1 MQISESIIN
10 NFLNEIDTL
19 TYRLRNIKQCF
30 NSSSNIRLKERLIFE
45 NSNISDRVREI
56 YKVAQLLNK
65 RISQNISFSALLLEK
80 SKRALKEAENE
91 SNLFLL

>member
-30 NSSSNIRLKERLIFE
+30 KSSSNIRLKERLIFE

-65 RISQNISFSALLLEK
+65 RISHNISFSALLLEK
-80 SKRALKEAENE
+80 SKRALKESENE